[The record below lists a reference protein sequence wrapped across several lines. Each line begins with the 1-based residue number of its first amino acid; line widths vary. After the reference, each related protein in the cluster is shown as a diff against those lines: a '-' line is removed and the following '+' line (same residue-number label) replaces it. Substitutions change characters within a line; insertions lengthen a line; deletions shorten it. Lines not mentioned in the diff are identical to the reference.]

1 MLFFLWALFL
11 LFPPLYSCPD
21 KGCLSRPVFGNRQT
35 CMACLWPCPLPRE
48 WWQGCTQ
55 ESGVHSPLW
64 PQCWSYRHSLC
75 SVDELGAS
83 IPRQPKLSV
92 HLQWCSPRKVPR
104 PRNEAPKLFLS
115 PSPVACFSCSNRIP
129 QDALCFVF
137 SLEMKRLGEES
148 DRMQCWPSHKAA
160 HTSRQGAAHLSGR
173 CRACFYASREE
184 GSVSPVQFPRVQ

>member
-1 MLFFLWALFL
+1 M
-11 LFPPLYSCPD
+11 
-21 KGCLSRPVFGNRQT
+21 
-35 CMACLWPCPLPRE
+35 
-48 WWQGCTQ
+48 
-55 ESGVHSPLW
+55 HSPLW

-92 HLQWCSPRKVPR
+92 HLQWCSPRRVPR

-148 DRMQCWPSHKAA
+148 DRMQRWPSHKAA

-184 GSVSPVQFPRVQ
+184 GSVSPGQFPRVQ